1 MFKLLKNIQF
11 LRYVIFFL
19 LIPGGYLNPT
29 LNWVVILFG
38 PLLVYSHPRKLEKN
52 QNNYL
57 LSLFL
62 FIIIVL
68 LTGIFSVDPQYPL
81 KISLN
86 IFSIL
91 LSSYFV
97 SLRLKNRTE
106 LLLFLK
112 AVFSATLIYV
122 FILYFVAF
130 DGVTFNFIE
139 SETFGKNSS
148 SVIIFVGLTSLL
160 ALSLMT
166 NRSKSTTLFSL
177 FFFISIFLTGSI
189 KVILVS
195 AILLF
200 YYFFFKDGFKIKKI
214 LFALIIFTL
223 FLFAAEWYINLA
235 GLSSEQSFL
244 RITSRLSVLFGGQS
258 EIGYIDSDYMTGF
271 RLYLIEEGLNLF
283 YQNPWKGIGLEN
295 TRLFLGTYT
304 HNNFVEI
311 LAGTGII
318 GFLIYTT
325 GLYIIV
331 KSVFR
336 IPIYNIKAVL
346 LISVFCFILIANA
359 QRIYDNRFLMV
370 FLVSYL
376 PIHKLLINEKK

>member
-19 LIPGGYLNPT
+19 LIPVGYLNPT

-38 PLLVYSHPRKLEKN
+38 PLLVYSHPHKLAKN

-81 KISLN
+81 KIALN

-97 SLRLKNRTE
+97 SLRLKNKSE
-106 LLLFLK
+106 LLLFFK

-130 DGVTFNFIE
+130 DGVTFNFGE

-148 SVIIFVGLTSLL
+148 SLIILVGLTSLL

-177 FFFISIFLTGSI
+177 FFFISIFFTGSI
-189 KVILVS
+189 KVIIVS
-195 AILLF
+195 AVLLF

-214 LFALIIFTL
+214 LFALIILTL
-223 FLFAAEWYINLA
+223 FLFVADWYINFA
-235 GLSSEQSFL
+235 GLSNELSFL
-244 RITSRLSVLFGGQS
+244 RIISRLSVLFGGQS

-283 YQNPWKGIGLEN
+283 YQNPWKGVGLEN
-295 TRLFLGTYT
+295 TRHFLGTYT

-318 GFLIYTT
+318 GFLIYTI
-325 GLYIIV
+325 GLYIII
-331 KSVFR
+331 KSVFK
-336 IPIYNIKAVL
+336 IPVFNIKAVL

-359 QRIYDNRFLMV
+359 QRIYDNRYLMI

-376 PIHKLLINEKK
+376 PLYKILANEER

>member
-1 MFKLLKNIQF
+1 MFRLLKNIQF

-19 LIPGGYLNPT
+19 LIPVGYLNPT

-68 LTGIFSVDPQYPL
+68 LTGIFSVDPRYPL
-81 KISLN
+81 KIALN

-106 LLLFLK
+106 LLLFYK
-112 AVFSATLIYV
+112 SVFTATLIYLI
-122 FILYFVAF
+122 ILYFVVF

-148 SVIIFVGLTSLL
+148 SVIIFVGLVSLL
-160 ALSLMT
+160 ILSLLT
-166 NRSKSTTLFSL
+166 QRNKAITFISL
-177 FFFISIFLTGSI
+177 FFFISIFFTASI
-189 KVILVS
+189 KVIVVS
-195 AILLF
+195 TLLLIF
-200 YYFFFKDGFKIKKI
+200 YFFFRDGFKIKNI
-214 LFALIIFTL
+214 LFAFILFTL
-223 FLFAAEWYINLA
+223 FLFAAEWYINFS

-258 EIGYIDSDYMTGF
+258 EIGYIDSDYMSGF
-271 RLYLIEEGLNLF
+271 RLYIIEEGMNLF

-295 TRLFLGTYT
+295 TRHFLGTYT

-318 GFLIYTT
+318 GFLIYIT
-325 GLYIIV
+325 GLYIII
-331 KSVFR
+331 KSVFK
-336 IPIYNIKAVL
+336 IQVFNIKAVL
-346 LISVFCFILIANA
+346 IISVFCFILIANA
-359 QRIYDNRFLMV
+359 QRIYDNRFIMV

-376 PIHKLLINEKK
+376 SLQNILANEKK